1 MAKRSRSKSSSP
13 EPLSDIPE
21 EERVNDQVNDELDG
35 EEPEAVGRAGE
46 DSETEDQAGEEDNDE
61 AATDEEEEN
70 EEEDDDGANETAKPE
85 KATLKE
91 MQRLKKGKTQE
102 VLEAQNAAI
111 DADDMVESIGSS
123 SFSGDL
129 NDNFESE
136 DQGNGENNAG
146 EPSIGRKK
154 AKKLLNQEFNQFLI
168 SMKAQNEQI
177 KKNAPTN
184 S

>member
-1 MAKRSRSKSSSP
+1 MAKRSRSKSSSS
-13 EPLSDIPE
+13 ELLSDIPE
-21 EERVNDQVNDELDG
+21 EERVNDQVNDE
-35 EEPEAVGRAGE
+35 EPEAVSRAGE
-46 DSETEDQAGEEDNDE
+46 DSETEDQDGEEDNDE
-61 AATDEEEEN
+61 EEN
-70 EEEDDDGANETAKPE
+70 ELQEEDDAGANETAKPE

-91 MQRLKKGKTQE
+91 MQRLKEGKAQE

-111 DADDMVESIGSS
+111 DADMVESIGSS

-136 DQGNGENNAG
+136 DQSSGENNAG